1 MECLECKNLE
11 EVFAS
16 RLSQYIDARS
26 AADYRVTTELAA
38 QRNVDMERA
47 RNNLEEHQL
56 VCASA
61 EVRVSGPRDIRAEY
75 RHPGQR
81 IMPCTLRLAGSLN
94 HKFASADWST

>member
-1 MECLECKNLE
+1 MGCLECKNLE
-11 EVFAS
+11 EAFES

-26 AADYRVTTELAA
+26 AAYYSVTTELAA
-38 QRNVDMERA
+38 QKNVDMERA

-61 EVRVSGPRDIRAEY
+61 EVRLCGPRDIRADY
-75 RHPGQR
+75 PHPGQR
-81 IMPCTLRLAGSLN
+81 KTPCTLRLAGSLN